1 VTIWNPSAP
10 DFLALDDARTS
21 GRLLDR
27 TDIVFETSHAGAES
41 GGGLSLS
48 RAAIA
53 LDVDGDTVRVLTR
66 HIVAWSLRAEGGL
79 IVVTVWSERPTAVH
93 ETTVLPRFASMT
105 SSAMTDVLGAEH
117 GFLQGTA

>member
-1 VTIWNPSAP
+1 MTTWTPSAP
-10 DFLALDDARTS
+10 DFLALDDARTA

-27 TDIVFETSHAGAES
+27 TDIVFETSHISAES

-53 LDVDGDTVRVLTR
+53 MDVDGDTVRVLTR

-93 ETTVLPRFASMT
+93 ETTILPRFARIT

>member
-1 VTIWNPSAP
+1 MTTWTPSAP
-10 DFLALDDARTS
+10 DFLALDDARTT

-27 TDIVFETSHAGAES
+27 TDIVFETSHISAES

-53 LDVDGDTVRVLTR
+53 MDVDGDTVRVLTR

-93 ETTVLPRFASMT
+93 ETTILPRFARMT